1 MKVDDRHFFIMTWIK
16 VAMLIAI
23 IACSSAFLSISGGV
37 KADSNSSPFSVT
49 TNPTNLDPQEPL
61 NSDQGIQF
69 KFVFNSNK
77 SQNYSGFNKNDKIV
91 LKIQDTSGQA
101 SFDKNDISFA
111 SSTTDPSIKDSIF
124 NFAIQPDAESG
135 YTDIVLTPSANY
147 DDQFYES
154 ILKAGMSL
162 VIKPSSSIG
171 TDGPTA
177 PIAVQAELQS
187 NDYGTHT
194 ILDTS
199 FAVNN
204 KASNNGGG
212 ASTNV
217 IGDQI
222 FRNSLGIP
230 LIGRY
235 DNDIPFDNNGYADIP
250 GNGGQGSVQKSIV
263 YNYTQNAMV
272 ATAMITLPTELK
284 GNQLTWN
291 ISAGDQHPI
300 SDISSLKV
308 YDSSAAKLQPASGD
322 WKVVDNSGKIEVTYP
337 LTAADAGKSYSI
349 AFVIRTNANSGSE
362 DALVRIVM
370 FQLMTGTI

>member
-1 MKVDDRHFFIMTWIK
+1 MFERVSVNKW
-16 VAMLIAI
+16 
-23 IACSSAFLSISGGV
+23 GV

-187 NDYGTHT
+187 SDYGTHT

-250 GNGGQGSVQKSIV
+250 GNGGQGV
-263 YNYTQNAMV
+263 
-272 ATAMITLPTELK
+272 K
-284 GNQLTWN
+284 G
-291 ISAGDQHPI
+291 
-300 SDISSLKV
+300 SLK
-308 YDSSAAKLQPASGD
+308 
-322 WKVVDNSGKIEVTYP
+322 
-337 LTAADAGKSYSI
+337 
-349 AFVIRTNANSGSE
+349 
-362 DALVRIVM
+362 M
-370 FQLMTGTI
+370 